1 MAKTRNKAIDDSLNP
16 ETTLSGRTSLYI
28 SKIDVYIHSSH
39 PDYYNRARS
48 QLNHFNEVK
57 PIKKLFVYSSR
68 YESFYIFKS
77 KYDQKIKYQII
88 SKEID
93 N

>member
-28 SKIDVYIHSSH
+28 SKMDMYIHSSH
-39 PDYYNRARS
+39 PDYNRACS
-48 QLNHFNEVK
+48 QLNHSNEVK
-57 PIKKLFVYSSR
+57 PIKKFVYSSR